1 MDNKKKIDDIYDIFK
16 KEIRDIVNK
25 ETDINE
31 YFNNSKCDGP
41 IFDIYNILFREL
53 NKLTSFKNTSWC
65 ESTSYSIINTITS
78 SLYTLNVMNKLDN
91 YTNKDIY
98 QFIYKNIIYQL
109 GNENNGF
116 LNDYLIKNI

>member
-1 MDNKKKIDDIYDIFK
+1 
-16 KEIRDIVNK
+16 
-25 ETDINE
+25 
-31 YFNNSKCDGP
+31 
-41 IFDIYNILFREL
+41 
-53 NKLTSFKNTSWC
+53 
-65 ESTSYSIINTITS
+65 
-78 SLYTLNVMNKLDN
+78 MNKLDN